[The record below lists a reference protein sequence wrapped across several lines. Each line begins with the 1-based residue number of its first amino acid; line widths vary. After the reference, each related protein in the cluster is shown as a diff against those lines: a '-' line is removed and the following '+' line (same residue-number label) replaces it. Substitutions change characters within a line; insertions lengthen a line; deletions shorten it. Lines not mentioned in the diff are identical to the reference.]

1 MYSPVGQQNQQIR
14 NAAERYDNIRLFETP
29 MLNGLMIFNQKTG
42 WNLDHALMMDWLRN
56 QDPNVGNVDI
66 FEEPIFREPKQ

>member
-1 MYSPVGQQNQQIR
+1 
-14 NAAERYDNIRLFETP
+14 